1 MPGVGPSR
9 PAPGLQY
16 NAVMTHDEL
25 PVLLVDDEVPVVRAL
40 EVLLDLHDIPH
51 LSATSAEGALDL
63 ARRHTLGA
71 AVQDMNFGKS
81 ETSGEEGIAL
91 FHAIREVQAGL
102 PILLMT
108 AWASLETAVQLVK
121 EGAAD
126 YIEKPWEDNKLV
138 AAIQNLVA
146 IRDLQLE
153 NQRLRGQI
161 HRSREALAAAH
172 DLRGIVYVSEE
183 MHQVLE
189 LAVAVARSD
198 APVLLVGPS
207 GCGKERIAEVVQ
219 ANSPRR
225 RGPFVR
231 VNVGALPEELME
243 SELFGAEPGAYTG
256 LKSLRIGRFESA
268 TGGTLFLDEI
278 DALSLSGQVKLLRVL
293 QSGEFQRLGSSVTR
307 RADVRILSATNS
319 DLNDAIR
326 DKHFRQDLYFRLNVV
341 ELAIPALRD
350 RTDDILPL
358 ARHFLERF
366 TAERAPVPALGEDA
380 MRALEA
386 YSWPG
391 NVRELENRI
400 QRAMLVATG
409 EALSA
414 ANLDLGVAGTL
425 FASGSASGSGSG
437 AGAGTG
443 TRRAGRAASGPAAGS
458 QASDD
463 PADSGDATERE
474 HLVAALQQ
482 ADGVVARAAEEL
494 GISRQALYRRMQR
507 LGVQIERR
515 TRG

>member
-1 MPGVGPSR
+1 
-9 PAPGLQY
+9 
-16 NAVMTHDEL
+16 
-25 PVLLVDDEVPVVRAL
+25 
-40 EVLLDLHDIPH
+40 
-51 LSATSAEGALDL
+51 
-63 ARRHTLGA
+63 
-71 AVQDMNFGKS
+71 MNFGKS

-91 FHAIREVQAGL
+91 FHAIRELQSGL

-126 YIEKPWEDNKLV
+126 YIEKPWQDNKLV
-138 AAIQNLVA
+138 AAIQNLLA
-146 IRDLQLE
+146 IRHLQLE
-153 NQRLRGQI
+153 NKRLRGQI

-172 DLRGIVYVSEE
+172 DLRGIVYGSEA

-207 GCGKERIAEVVQ
+207 GCGKERIAEIVQ

-225 RGPFVR
+225 KGPFVR

-268 TGGTLFLDEI
+268 SGGTLFLDEI

-293 QSGEFQRLGSSVTR
+293 QSGEFQRLGSSATR
-307 RADVRILSATNS
+307 QADVRILSATNS

-326 DKHFRQDLYFRLNVV
+326 DKRFRQDLYFRLNVV
-341 ELAIPALRD
+341 ELEIPPLED
-350 RTDDILPL
+350 RPDDILPL
-358 ARHFLERF
+358 AQHFLRQF
-366 TAERAPVPALGEDA
+366 TAEGAPVPDLSEGAE
-380 MRALEA
+380 RALEA

-400 QRAMLVATG
+400 QRATLVASG
-409 EALSA
+409 GALGA
-414 ANLDLGVAGTL
+414 ADLDLAPADPDPGPDA
-425 FASGSASGSGSG
+425 GSAP
-437 AGAGTG
+437 
-443 TRRAGRAASGPAAGS
+443 GRAAGGAAAGS
-458 QASDD
+458 RATAD
-463 PADSGDATERE
+463 PTGSGDATERDR
-474 HLVAALQQ
+474 LVVALQR

-494 GISRQALYRRMQR
+494 GISRQALYRRMQK